1 MSRYI
6 YQVLKHFHFL
16 NITLEFP
23 SLAASLPP
31 RQSWL
36 DLTLVEE
43 SSEISNFCCKTGI
56 AKNLK
61 IYLVHF
67 NIVPRSSY
75 SCGLKLY
82 YVMDSEML

>member
-1 MSRYI
+1 MSI
-6 YQVLKHFHFL
+6 YHVLKHIHYL

-56 AKNLK
+56 AKNHS
-61 IYLVHF
+61 IYLVHL
-67 NIVPRSSY
+67 NIVPRGYYY
-75 SCGLKLY
+75 SCG
-82 YVMDSEML
+82 